1 VRPILEKLA
10 RGIGLSLEEAYNA
23 ALTIL
28 RAEAS
33 EAEVAALLMG
43 LRVKGEAAQE
53 VAGFAK
59 ALRDTCLRIPVNDPY
74 VIDTAGTGG
83 DGLRTMNVSTVA
95 ALLAAYLGVKVLKH
109 GNRSVSSSSGSAD
122 FLEALG
128 FNINIQPEL
137 AIAMVNR
144 YRFAFAFAPMY
155 HPAMKNVMPVRR
167 KLGIRTIFNLI
178 GPLANPGLVRR
189 QVLGVSEPGIMSV
202 MAEAAG
208 FIGYDHLVLV
218 HGEPGID
225 EVSVFGRTT
234 VYEVKDG
241 SADKYT
247 IEPSDLGLRL
257 HDLRDV
263 VVSSPVES
271 IEKARRGLMGVDKAA
286 LDFIAANTAMALYV
300 AGKVKDPRDGVE
312 AVMQVT
318 DNPDGFWAY
327 VNEVAAVSRGG
338 SA

>member
-1 VRPILEKLA
+1 MRPLLEKIA
-10 RGIGLSLEEAYNA
+10 RGLELSLEEAYNA
-23 ALTIL
+23 ALAIL
-28 RAEAS
+28 KMEAG
-33 EAEVAALLMG
+33 EAETAALLMG
-43 LRVKGEAAQE
+43 LRVRGERAFE

-59 ALRDTCLRIPVNDPY
+59 ALRETCLRIPVNDPY

-83 DGLRTMNVSTVA
+83 DGLRTMNVSTIS

-128 FNINIQPEL
+128 FNISVKPETAL
-137 AIAMVNR
+137 LMLNNH
-144 YRFAFAFAPMY
+144 RFSFAFAPMY

-167 KLGIRTIFNLI
+167 RLGIRTIFNLV

-189 QVLGVSEPGIMSV
+189 QVLGVAEAGIMGV

-208 FIGYDHLVLV
+208 LIGYDHLLLV

-225 EVSVFGRTT
+225 EVSVFGRTMI
-234 VYEVKDG
+234 YEVKG
-241 SADKYT
+241 NSIDKYV
-247 IEPSDLGLRL
+247 IEPPELGLRI
-257 HDLRDV
+257 HELRDV
-263 VVSSPVES
+263 VVSNPMES
-271 IEKARRGLMGVDKAA
+271 IEKAKRGLMGVDEAA

-312 AVMQVT
+312 AVKQIAGNSN
-318 DNPDGFWAY
+318 DFWSY
-327 VNEVAAVSRGG
+327 VNNVAAVSRRD

>member
-1 VRPILEKLA
+1 MRPLLEKIA
-10 RGIGLSLEEAYNA
+10 RGLELSLEEAYNA
-23 ALTIL
+23 ALAIL
-28 RAEAS
+28 KMEAS
-33 EAEVAALLMG
+33 EVETAALLMG
-43 LRVKGEAAQE
+43 LRVRGEGAFE

-59 ALRDTCLRIPVNDPY
+59 ALRETCLRIPVNDPY

-83 DGLRTMNVSTVA
+83 DGLRTMNVSTIS

-128 FNINIQPEL
+128 FNISIKPETAL
-137 AIAMVNR
+137 LMLSNH
-144 YRFAFAFAPMY
+144 RFSFAFAPMY

-167 KLGIRTIFNLI
+167 RLGIRTIFNLV

-189 QVLGVSEPGIMSV
+189 QVLGVAEAGIMGV

-208 FIGYDHLVLV
+208 LIGYDHLLLV

-225 EVSVFGRTT
+225 EISVFGRTT
-234 VYEVKDG
+234 IYEVKGG
-241 SADKYT
+241 SVDKYF
-247 IEPSDLGLRL
+247 IEPPEIGLRT
-257 HDLRDV
+257 HELRDV
-263 VVSSPVES
+263 VVSNPVES
-271 IEKARRGLMGVDKAA
+271 IEKAKRGLMGVDEAA

-300 AGKVKDPRDGVE
+300 AGRVKDPRDGVE
-312 AVMQVT
+312 VVKQIT
-318 DNPDGFWAY
+318 GNSSEFWDY
-327 VNEVAAVSRGG
+327 VNNVAAVSRRD

>member
-23 ALTIL
+23 ALMIL

-74 VIDTAGTGG
+74 VVDTAGTGG

-144 YRFAFAFAPMY
+144 YRFP
-155 HPAMKNVMPVRR
+155 
-167 KLGIRTIFNLI
+167 
-178 GPLANPGLVRR
+178 
-189 QVLGVSEPGIMSV
+189 
-202 MAEAAG
+202 
-208 FIGYDHLVLV
+208 
-218 HGEPGID
+218 
-225 EVSVFGRTT
+225 
-234 VYEVKDG
+234 DG
-241 SADKYT
+241 SHSSKTTLLAFLT
-247 IEPSDLGLRL
+247 VTLGYRETL
-257 HDLRDV
+257 
-263 VVSSPVES
+263 
-271 IEKARRGLMGVDKAA
+271 
-286 LDFIAANTAMALYV
+286 
-300 AGKVKDPRDGVE
+300 
-312 AVMQVT
+312 
-318 DNPDGFWAY
+318 
-327 VNEVAAVSRGG
+327 
-338 SA
+338 